1 MIMSRRILIS
11 IFLVL
16 SVGAVFAP
24 LTFAQADG
32 AYSPYSIFAI
42 GDISRQGTAY
52 NRTMGGVG
60 IANRTNR
67 YINILNPASITA
79 RDSLSFMADYSLCG
93 DNKIFSQ
100 GGIKT
105 VDNTFN
111 VNDCVISFPIWKKNA
126 AMMVGISPFSDTGF
140 DFSFKYTDPNVIG
153 NIGNITNTSSGHGS
167 IYKVFAAAG
176 FTFFDRLSAGAEFDY
191 YFGNIV
197 KTFNTSISD
206 NSYNS
211 IQNSINLQ
219 ATAVGGR
226 FGIQYEQPLGSKFK
240 LGIGA
245 VYSTGADIRGFYED
259 SRYAGGSVA
268 VDTLYYKMDTLSVTR
283 KARIAGEFGVGLSL
297 KYADKWM
304 MEFDYTRSDWTNTGI
319 SNISGFSDTSSP
331 FSTTVS
337 QAYRFG
343 FEIVPNR
350 NDARYYFNHVAY
362 RCGAYYKDEYYQ
374 LYGKTVSSI
383 GLTFGVTLPIFRWY
397 NGLTLGMELGQRG
410 TLADNMIR
418 ERYINFSVGVNIF
431 DIWFQKS
438 HYD

>member
-16 SVGAVFAP
+16 SVGAALAP

-79 RDSLSFMADYSLCG
+79 RDSLSFMADYSLCV

-100 GGIKT
+100 GGIKS

-259 SRYAGGSVA
+259 SRYAGGSVE

-331 FSTTVS
+331 F
-337 QAYRFG
+337 
-343 FEIVPNR
+343 
-350 NDARYYFNHVAY
+350 
-362 RCGAYYKDEYYQ
+362 
-374 LYGKTVSSI
+374 
-383 GLTFGVTLPIFRWY
+383 
-397 NGLTLGMELGQRG
+397 
-410 TLADNMIR
+410 
-418 ERYINFSVGVNIF
+418 
-431 DIWFQKS
+431 
-438 HYD
+438 